1 MKYCW
6 RKFLQVA
13 ALGFGTALVSSYA
26 LSAEKNG
33 RVATDGTMKTAV
45 WSFGITGAQENLK
58 AAGNNQLIGTSAAVQ
73 IGYGHIAR
81 DWLANF
87 SVDILQGPYQPTYDS
102 QLQVD
107 HSGFGFT
114 AWTGLSAQNTNVRSP
129 EGGYGFALGL
139 SYGALTGQMMGRN
152 RRDDGQGTAADRALI
167 DSYTSHVSK
176 LSIIP
181 GLFFTWLDQ
190 ARPTGNTPE
199 LLMTRIEG
207 LVLLIGAAT
216 PIAAT
221 YNTSYTKG
229 TNEVIREHGSLSGY
243 SIVVN
248 LTALLGV

>member
-6 RKFLQVA
+6 RQFLPLA
-13 ALGFGTALVSSYA
+13 FLCSGTAFFTA
-26 LSAEKNG
+26 SASAAENNG
-33 RVATDGTMKTAV
+33 IVATDGTMKTAA

-114 AWTGLSAQNTNVRSP
+114 AWTGLSAQNTNIRSP

-152 RRDDGQGTAADRALI
+152 RRDDGQGTAGDRALI

-190 ARPTGNTPE
+190 ARPAGNTPE

-216 PIAAT
+216 PVTLLEPTLLLLLAT
-221 YNTSYTKG
+221 LPRPPAG
-229 TNEVIREHGSLSGY
+229 L
-243 SIVVN
+243 
-248 LTALLGV
+248 

>member
-1 MKYCW
+1 MKNCW
-6 RKFLQVA
+6 RQLFQFAVLCLGAGLVNAHALA
-13 ALGFGTALVSSYA
+13 A
-26 LSAEKNG
+26 ENNG
-33 RVATDGTMKTAV
+33 IVATDGTMKTAV
-45 WSFGITGAQENLK
+45 WSFGITGSQENLK
-58 AAGNNQLIGTSAAVQ
+58 AAGNHQLIGTSAAVQ

-107 HSGFGFT
+107 HSGFGVT
-114 AWTGLSAQNTNVRSP
+114 AWTGLSAQKTNIRSP

-139 SYGALTGQMMGRN
+139 SYGALTGRMVGRN
-152 RRDDGQGTAADRALI
+152 RRDDGQGNAADRQLI
-167 DSYTSHVSK
+167 DSYTNHVSK

-181 GLFFTWLDQ
+181 GLFFTWLDN
-190 ARPTGNTPE
+190 ARPAGNTPD

-216 PIAAT
+216 PIIAT

-229 TNEVIREHGSLSGY
+229 TNEVVRDHGSLAGY
-243 SIVVN
+243 SIILN
-248 LTALLGV
+248 LTA